1 MFCPECEAEY
11 RAGCARCSDCDV
23 ALVEHLKD
31 TDVPSSNPEL
41 SGTPALLWT
50 GTDSETRAGIIE
62 ALETA
67 KISYHTR
74 SDKVGALRN
83 WPQQVYAIF
92 THARDHHAARA
103 ALEAAAR
110 RRETAADDSD
120 QAPPHSNA
128 PPEETSANDDGD
140 DASDLPLDYVPED
153 FDPADATAEVWSG
166 QDTTTRENLINC
178 LGNIGIGSTTEDS
191 AGQLRIRVTPSSQKR
206 AQEMVRQIT
215 DASAAQ

>member
-31 TDVPSSNPEL
+31 TDVHSSNPEL

-103 ALEAAAR
+103 ALEAAVKPRLTIQTKR
-110 RRETAADDSD
+110 RRILMRR
-120 QAPPHSNA
+120 PRKHPR
-128 PPEETSANDDGD
+128 
-140 DASDLPLDYVPED
+140 
-153 FDPADATAEVWSG
+153 
-166 QDTTTRENLINC
+166 TTTGMTRPTFR
-178 LGNIGIGSTTEDS
+178 STTFPKIAIRPMRPRKS
-191 AGQLRIRVTPSSQKR
+191 GPARTLRLEKI
-206 AQEMVRQIT
+206 
-215 DASAAQ
+215 